1 MQTTKMDKAT
11 KQAWQGWVNFSKAT
25 AYVIIGSTVLL
36 AFLAVII
43 V

>member
-1 MQTTKMDKAT
+1 MQTKKMDKAT
-11 KQAWQGWVNFSKAT
+11 KQSWSGWVNFTKAVT
-25 AYVIIGSTVLL
+25 YSIVFSTIFL